1 MTKITD
7 KQEFDDI
14 RDFQFQ
20 GMPDLTL
27 TSEAEMEEIAE
38 IALTR
43 NRNKINQAR

>member
-1 MTKITD
+1 MAKITD
-7 KQEFDDI
+7 PEEIADI

-20 GMPDLTL
+20 GKPDLTI

-43 NRNKINQAR
+43 NRKKLNQAR